1 MSRALDLS
9 PFFVFIVMLLWVT
22 LGGVL
27 GIILAIP
34 IAGVI
39 SLTFDEY
46 RKRHREPVT
55 KAPRKNLTTS
65 KKSIYSKSTPK

>member
-9 PFFVFIVMLLWVT
+9 PFFVFIVMLLGAT

-34 IAGVI
+34 I
-39 SLTFDEY
+39 S
-46 RKRHREPVT
+46 
-55 KAPRKNLTTS
+55 
-65 KKSIYSKSTPK
+65 